1 MIAAPW
7 QGGDRM
13 PSVVVVGAQWGD
25 EGKGKVTDFLARQA
39 DVVVRYQGGSNAGH
53 TVHVND
59 QEFRLHLVPSGIL
72 YPGTIC
78 VIGNGVVVDPGA
90 LVDEL
95 DHLEARGVDTS
106 GLRISDRAHIIF
118 PYHHL
123 LDAAEE
129 EQKGELRLGTTRRGI
144 GPSYA
149 DKAARTGLRM
159 ADLLD
164 WPLFESLAMRNLQ
177 AKNNLLSRVY
187 NLPTVDPGEILDN
200 YRRYAER
207 LQPYITDTSL
217 LVNNALAR
225 GQSVVFEGAQ
235 GTMLDIDHGTYPYVT
250 SSHPTAGGA
259 CIGAGIGPTR
269 VDVVVGVVKAY
280 TSRVGDGP
288 FPTELTGELG
298 TRLRERGGE
307 YGTTTGR
314 PRRVGWLDAV
324 ALRYAVRVS
333 GIDAIAI
340 TKLDVLSGFDTVKI
354 AVGYKYAGR
363 VLTEV
368 PASAGLMY
376 RCEPVY
382 EELPGFGGTLRDV
395 RSMDDLP
402 AQARAYLGRI
412 QELLGV
418 PIALVSIGSERAQTF
433 SLIDLFAVRRMLSGL

>member
-1 MIAAPW
+1 
-7 QGGDRM
+7 M

-90 LVDEL
+90 LVSEL

-106 GLRISDRAHIIF
+106 GLRISDRAHVIF

-129 EQKGELRLGTTRRGI
+129 DQKGQLRIGTTRRGI

-149 DKAARTGLRM
+149 DKAARIGLRM

-164 WPLFESLAMRNLQ
+164 WPLFEELVTRNLQ
-177 AKNNLLSRVY
+177 AKNNLLSKVY
-187 NLPTVDPGEILDN
+187 GLPTVDPGEILDN
-200 YRRYAER
+200 YRKYAER
-207 LQPYITDTSL
+207 LRPYITDTSL
-217 LVNNALAR
+217 LVNNALDR

-288 FPTELTGELG
+288 FPTELSDELG
-298 TRLRERGGE
+298 NWLRERGGE

-333 GIDAIAI
+333 GIDGIAI
-340 TKLDVLSGFDTVKI
+340 TKLDVLSGLDVLKI
-354 AVGYKYAGR
+354 AVGYQYQGE

-368 PASAGLMY
+368 PASAAVMY

-382 EELPGFGGTLRDV
+382 EELAGFRESLQDV
-395 RSMDDLP
+395 RSMDGLP
-402 AQARAYLGRI
+402 AAARAYLQRI
-412 QELLGV
+412 EELLGV
-418 PIALVSIGSERAQTF
+418 PIVLVSIGSERAQTF
-433 SLIDLFAVRRMLSGL
+433 PVKDLFAVRRRATGL